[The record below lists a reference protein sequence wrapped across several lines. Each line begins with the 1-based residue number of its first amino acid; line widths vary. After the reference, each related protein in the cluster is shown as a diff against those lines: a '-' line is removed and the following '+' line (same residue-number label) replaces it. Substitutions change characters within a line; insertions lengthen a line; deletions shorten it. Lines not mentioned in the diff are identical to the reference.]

1 MASRTYTIDTEGPS
15 FSGIAP
21 ADRSWSSVA
30 EISLS
35 GTVTDAISGVSSL
48 TINGASVPVSGNTF
62 SLPVTL
68 VPGTNT
74 YLLAATDV
82 LGNQTRMMLTY
93 YLDTVLPNLVIST
106 LPDGSHTTGATLN
119 ITGIV
124 TDRDGIQELFVG
136 SDPVTFD
143 ADGSFSVPVLLVP
156 GDNLVQITVV
166 DLAGNNSTV
175 SRTIV
180 LDPAAPALAVTS
192 PADGLLTARNTVEI
206 AGTAD
211 DSSVVTIQINDD
223 NPTTANRT
231 ESSFSTTVNLDPGI
245 NTILVLATDP
255 TGSTQ
260 TAKRTV
266 FYDFRNPGL
275 AVTSPDTDVTIT
287 NGSIAL
293 AGAITDALT
302 AVTVRVTADGT
313 EYTPAPDGNGLF
325 TQPVTLAQEGI
336 YPLIVVATDE
346 NGNSSRVQR
355 NVRYQRGSIVINQG
369 AFAAKSATVN
379 LALAYSAPT
388 GTVSSMQFLYN
399 NTAWTA
405 PMAFALKKTI
415 TLPLGDGVK
424 TVFVRYIDNA
434 GAVSA
439 IYSDTIILDTKL
451 PVGSITINNGAQT
464 TTSPDVI
471 LSLAV
476 ADVTGVVKMQFS
488 NNGTLWTAEEPFA
501 LTKSYLLPGTNGTKT
516 VYARFIDSAG
526 KISAAMSDSI
536 LYAASTTTINDR

>member
-1 MASRTYTIDTEGPS
+1 MAD
-15 FSGIAP
+15 
-21 ADRSWSSVA
+21 
-30 EISLS
+30 ISLS

-82 LGNQTRMMLTY
+82 LGNQNRMMLTY
-93 YLDTVLPNLVIST
+93 YLDSVLPNLVIST
-106 LPDGSHTTGATLN
+106 LPDGSHTTGATFN

-206 AGTAD
+206 AGTAE

-231 ESSFSTTVNLDPGI
+231 EGSFSTTVNLNPGI

-293 AGAITDALT
+293 TGAITDALT
-302 AVTVRVTADGT
+302 AVTVRVAADGT

-405 PMAFALKKTI
+405 PMAFALKKTV

-464 TTSPDVI
+464 TASPAVI

-476 ADVTGVVKMQFS
+476 ADVTGVVKMQLS

-526 KISAAMSDSI
+526 KISAAVSDSI
-536 LYAASTTTINDR
+536 LYAGTHDNVNDR